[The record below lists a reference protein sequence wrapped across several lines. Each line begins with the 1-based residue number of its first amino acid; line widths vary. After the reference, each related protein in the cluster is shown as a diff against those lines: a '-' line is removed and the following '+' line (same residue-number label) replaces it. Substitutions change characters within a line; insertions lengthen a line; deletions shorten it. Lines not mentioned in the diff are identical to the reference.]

1 MMKKFM
7 AYAVTALLVGQ
18 NPALVWAVENATVQ
32 SVRVSADSVYIASDK
47 PVQYKAFTTDA
58 PPKLVLELFDSRMK
72 TLQEIPVN
80 GATLRRVRTGQYK
93 TSPASISRVVMDLS
107 QKTAYQITR
116 KGNELIVML
125 GARPAAPAAPA
136 AKDAP
141 AEIPAGVKVITPAEP
156 APAKPIEMTLEAAPV
171 KPAQFSPPV
180 PAVRKAKAASYRSIM
195 ENLPKDPITFD
206 YSDADV
212 REVLDMLGA
221 KAGINMIY
229 GDDVSGTVT
238 ISLAKVPFDEAFKTL
253 LNVKGLA
260 AQQTGDNILRIAAPA
275 TFMAEQKKSMA
286 QTRVFFLNYMKASE
300 AKAQVDAVAG
310 AEGRNAARC
319 TADDTNNAL
328 IVTDTPIGIDA
339 TERLLKSLDRVPKQ
353 VVIEAKL
360 VEVTLDNSL
369 DYGISWSGYGEKNGT
384 YFGSGDSAN
393 QVTVGGDSPGINQPA
408 AGTGK
413 TISTPYN
420 AASGGSG
427 VNLPANL
434 VYGAFRLGKVASNY
448 MFDAVITAAA
458 KKGKAKVLSDPKVA
472 TLNNKEANINITTQI
487 PYTTTET
494 TASTPPTLT
503 TKVTY
508 ITTGI
513 VLRVTPTI
521 NSDGRIS
528 MKINPTVSQPS
539 ATVASV
545 AGGAPGIDTRSADT
559 TVIVRNGETIVI
571 GGLIHDTQS
580 EAVFKVPILGD
591 IPLLGYLF
599 KKKSMSRTRMELL
612 IFVTPKILE
621 D

>member
-1 MMKKFM
+1 MKKFIV
-7 AYAVTALLVGQ
+7 YAVTALLVGQ
-18 NPALVWAVENATVQ
+18 NPALLFAIENATVQ
-32 SVRVSADSVYIASDK
+32 SVRVSANSVYIATDK
-47 PVQYKAFTTDA
+47 PVQYKAFTTDR
-58 PPKLVLELFDSRMK
+58 PQRLVIELLDSRMK

-80 GATLRRVRTGQYK
+80 SGNLLKVRTGQFA
-93 TSPASISRVVMDLS
+93 TNPVSISRVVMDLS
-107 QKTAYQITR
+107 AKTAYQITR
-116 KGNELIVML
+116 KGTELVVML
-125 GARPAAPAAPA
+125 GARAAAPRPVAT
-136 AKDAP
+136 KDAP
-141 AEIPAGVKVITPAEP
+141 AEIPAGVKVIVPAGG
-156 APAKPIEMTLEAAPV
+156 APKPVEMTLEAAPV
-171 KPAQFSPPV
+171 KPADLAPRI
-180 PAVRKAKAASYRSIM
+180 PAPSVRKARPSGYRSIM
-195 ENLPKDPITFD
+195 ESLPTDPITFD

-229 GDDVSGTVT
+229 GDDVSGTIT
-238 ISLAKVPFDEAFKTL
+238 ISLAKVPFDEAFRTL

-260 AQQTGDNILRIAAPA
+260 AQQVGDNILRIAAPA
-275 TFMAEQKKSMA
+275 TFLAEQKKAMP
-286 QTRVFFLNYMKASE
+286 QTRVFFLNYSKAAE
-300 AKAQVDAVAG
+300 IKMQVDSVAS
-310 AEGRNAARC
+310 AEGRSMAKCAA
-319 TADDTNNAL
+319 DETNNAI
-328 IVTDTPIGIDA
+328 IVTDSPLGLDF
-339 TERLLKSLDRVPKQ
+339 TERLIRSLDRVPKQ

-360 VEVTLDNSL
+360 VEVTLDNSM
-369 DYGISWSGYGEKNGT
+369 DYGISWSGYGEKNGN
-384 YFGSGDSAN
+384 YFGSGNSTN
-393 QVTVGGDSPGINQPA
+393 QIGMGENSPGVQSP
-408 AGTGK
+408 AGTTGK
-413 TISTPYN
+413 AVSLPLSG
-420 AASGGSG
+420 AAGGSG

-494 TASTPPTLT
+494 TAATPPIST

-513 VLRVTPTI
+513 ILKVTPTI

-528 MKINPTVSQPS
+528 MKINPSVSQPS

-559 TVIVRNGETIVI
+559 NVIVRNGETIVI

-612 IFVTPKILE
+612 IFVTPRILE